1 MRIRLLMAVQRPSSP
16 NASGLIVDGRR
27 STLSRVQKY
36 HLVTGG
42 SMDSRTLRR
51 NFVAGLVT
59 GLRVVWPILSGLLGL
74 IIAAGFVA
82 GLIEGWS
89 VQESIYFAFVSGL
102 TIGYGDLAP
111 KSLLGRVL
119 AITIGVCGVLVTAL
133 VAAIAVK
140 ALTAA
145 SDDGE

>member
-1 MRIRLLMAVQRPSSP
+1 
-16 NASGLIVDGRR
+16 
-27 STLSRVQKY
+27 
-36 HLVTGG
+36 
-42 SMDSRTLRR
+42 MDSRTLRR
-51 NFVAGLVT
+51 NFIAGLFA

-74 IIAAGFVA
+74 IIVL
-82 GLIEGWS
+82 GLIVGVIEGWS

-111 KSLLGRVL
+111 KSLLARVL
-119 AITIGVCGVLVTAL
+119 AISIGVCGVLMTAL

-145 SDDGE
+145 SDREQR